1 MFKCFSAKTALR
13 AVLMLTAALL
23 VLPSCA
29 AESAAAKA
37 RLANLEIEIWP
48 EYDKPATLVLLKGEI
63 APGADRSISVRIPA
77 ASGGPLAVAMSAT
90 PGGNLLNM
98 PYDRTDGKDYIT
110 LRMQVPERFFH
121 IEFYDKLNTGSDKRE
136 YRYVWPGDLAADHV
150 SVHVKQPATSKEFS
164 ITPAFGKSAMGN
176 DGLTYWSSDIGAAPA
191 GKALAVTLRY
201 TKSDARVSKDILGM
215 VAPVAA
221 GAPAAPVTPTAPVI
235 APDAVQPAA
244 TAVRGS
250 SDSRDDWTTALFLVL
265 LAAAAA
271 GIFWFNWRR
280 AGEGG
285 AAAIVSDARF
295 CTKCGNALRKGDR
308 FCSKC
313 GKATA

>member
-1 MFKCFSAKTALR
+1 MVA
-13 AVLMLTAALL
+13 AALIT
-23 VLPSCA
+23 LPACA
-29 AESAAAKA
+29 AENTGVKA

-77 ASGGPLAVAMSAT
+77 SSGGPLAVAMSAT

-98 PYDRTDGKDYIT
+98 PYDRTEGKDYIT
-110 LRMQVPERFFH
+110 LRMQAPERFFH

-176 DGLTYWSSDIGAAPA
+176 DGLTYWSSDMGAAPA

-215 VAPVAA
+215 VAPA
-221 GAPAAPVTPTAPVI
+221 APAKPTAPVI
-235 APDAVQPAA
+235 APDAVKPAA

-285 AAAIVSDARF
+285 AAAIASDARF

-313 GKATA
+313 GKAAA

>member
-1 MFKCFSAKTALR
+1 MMA
-13 AVLMLTAALL
+13 AALIL
-23 VLPSCA
+23 LPACA
-29 AESAAAKA
+29 AENAAVKA

-63 APGADRSISVRIPA
+63 APGADRSISVRIPL

-98 PYDRTDGKDYIT
+98 QYDRTDGKDYIT

-176 DGLTYWSSDIGAAPA
+176 DGLTYWSSDMGAAPA

-201 TKSDARVSKDILGM
+201 TKSDARVSKDLLGL
-215 VAPVAA
+215 VAPAAA
-221 GAPAAPVTPTAPVI
+221 GAPATPAAPVI
-235 APDAVQPAA
+235 APDAVKPAA

-285 AAAIVSDARF
+285 AAAIASDARF

>member
-1 MFKCFSAKTALR
+1 MFQFLSAPMFR
-13 AVLMLTAALL
+13 RVGLMFAAALIM
-23 VLPSCA
+23 LPAGA
-29 AESAAAKA
+29 AENAAVKA

-77 ASGGPLAVAMSAT
+77 SSGGPLAVAMSAT

-110 LRMQVPERFFH
+110 LRMQAPERFFH

-176 DGLTYWSSDIGAAPA
+176 DGLTYWSSDMGAAPA

-215 VAPVAA
+215 VAPA
-221 GAPAAPVTPTAPVI
+221 APATPTAPVI
-235 APDAVQPAA
+235 APDAVKPAA

-285 AAAIVSDARF
+285 AAAIASDARF

-313 GKATA
+313 GKAAA